1 MENTSGSVRELELG
15 ECWTLLESRDFGRL
29 AYSVGTH
36 PEIVP
41 INYCVSDRAIY
52 FRTAGGGKLFGVTVN
67 QNVAFEIDDIVGEV
81 ARSVIVTGTAT
92 RLDHQAEIDKAE
104 ELPLRPWIPADKY
117 NYVRID
123 VDDVSGRELHMGAEP
138 CD

>member
-1 MENTSGSVRELELG
+1 MENTSGSVRELELE
-15 ECWTLLESRDFGRL
+15 ECWSLLESRDVGRL
-29 AYSVGTH
+29 AYAVGSH

-41 INYCVSDRAIY
+41 INYCAADRAIY

-67 QNVAFEIDDIVGEV
+67 QNVAFEIDDILGEV
-81 ARSVIVTGTAT
+81 ARSVVVAGTAR
-92 RLDHQAEIDKAE
+92 RLERSEEIEMAE

-123 VDDVSGRELHMGAEP
+123 VDEVTGRELHMGAEP